1 MPRNK
6 RGGNRHK
13 KQARKGAGDV
23 ARRKKAR
30 LATAAGEIYAK
41 VTRVFGNG
49 MADVLCNDGITRLL
63 IIRKKFKGRNKRDTQ
78 ISLGGLVLA
87 GIREWEVVGESKKP
101 KVDLL
106 YVYKQ
111 SQLGELIS
119 TGTLESRLLPDDH
132 QEDLTCGFEITPQPQ
147 VAPLDADMPAA
158 EEVAEEI
165 DDDFCFDD
173 I

>member
-13 KQARKGAGDV
+13 KQARKGAGDA
-23 ARRKKAR
+23 ARRQKVRFASVE
-30 LATAAGEIYAK
+30 GETYAK
-41 VTRVFGNG
+41 ITRVFGNG
-49 MADVLCNDGITRLL
+49 MADVLCNDGVTRLL
-63 IIRKKFKGRNKRDTQ
+63 IIRKKFKGRNKRDNQ
-78 ISLGGLVLA
+78 IVLGGLVLV
-87 GIREWEVVGESKKP
+87 GIRQWEVVSDDKKQ

-111 SQLGELIS
+111 SQIGELIS
-119 TGTLESRLLPDDH
+119 SGCLETWLLPEDH
-132 QEDLTCGFEITPQPQ
+132 QEDLACGFEITPQPQ
-147 VAPLDADMPAA
+147 VAALEDSAVCKD
-158 EEVAEEI
+158 EVVEDI